1 MIEKAYFSPKNTGEE
16 MLSSSS
22 DCIKSFLRFT
32 LKNKRQGALHEG
44 WQDTTNL
51 SLINKFKGVFNGEHL
66 ICIYLMN
73 HCVIH
78 LKPI

>member
-1 MIEKAYFSPKNTGEE
+1 MLIIWNDNLIAWSPITWKDNLMIEKAYFSPKNTGEE

-44 WQDTTNL
+44 WQDTTP
-51 SLINKFKGVFNGEHL
+51 
-66 ICIYLMN
+66 
-73 HCVIH
+73 VID
-78 LKPI
+78 KQV